1 MYKTSFNKDFDTAII
16 PISEKYIE
24 NIPNT
29 IKLRLFVVKLS
40 YFIFSIFKDDIGVK

>member
-1 MYKTSFNKDFDTAII
+1 MYKTSFNKNVDTAII
-16 PISEKYIE
+16 PFSEKYIE

-40 YFIFSIFKDDIGVK
+40 YFIFSIYKVDIRVK